1 MLFSIRRPSIA
12 NVSNFL
18 PFPLL
23 LFLFLPDFF
32 ERGDKMVSLRFSDV
46 FKSLNVA
53 YGIEKEDSVNFN
65 VSTGAT
71 NYLSSQS
78 EASDVNKRFNDIG
91 DVDSYFNFCEPL
103 LQAKGADSTENLTL
117 LEISNEE
124 AEVIARDSVQEDII
138 AKDGKPVRNSK
149 KSKIKKEEI
158 KENGGAFRKRSI

>member
-1 MLFSIRRPSIA
+1 
-12 NVSNFL
+12 
-18 PFPLL
+18 
-23 LFLFLPDFF
+23 
-32 ERGDKMVSLRFSDV
+32 MVSLRFSDV

-53 YGIEKEDSVNFN
+53 YGIEKEDSVVNFN

-138 AKDGKPVRNSK
+138 ARRETCTKFKKVKDKE
-149 KSKIKKEEI
+149 EEI